1 MVEMES
7 IDKKKFIKKIVV
19 STIGLVSL
27 FALIYFVLHI
37 FGLTNISKEEMQEF
51 ISSTGAV
58 APLIY
63 ILVTFLQVTFIPIP
77 STVTIVV
84 GSYLFGVGLAFIY
97 SYIGMLIGSMLAY
110 YLGKVLGRPFIN
122 WVSGSKEET
131 DKWMSKLNGKEN
143 IVLFFIFLFPMF
155 PDDLICSIAGVLPIT
170 AGSFFIMQVITR
182 ATTIAGSLI
191 FMSGS
196 VIPFN
201 WWGITLIILAF
212 LLCFIVFVYCFK
224 HAEKINDY
232 FGKIKR
238 KIFKEKNK
246 NNA

>member
-27 FALIYFVLHI
+27 FALIYFVLNI

-143 IVLFFIFLFPMF
+143 GMETYF
-155 PDDLICSIAGVLPIT
+155 A
-170 AGSFFIMQVITR
+170 
-182 ATTIAGSLI
+182 
-191 FMSGS
+191 
-196 VIPFN
+196 
-201 WWGITLIILAF
+201 
-212 LLCFIVFVYCFK
+212 
-224 HAEKINDY
+224 DY
-232 FGKIKR
+232 LKQYPWEWYRG
-238 KIFKEKNK
+238 
-246 NNA
+246 